1 MNKYI
6 KFALIGVI
14 SIVIYSFIKCNQEPK
29 PELTATEL
37 KEQKIKDSITTVK
50 KEREKKI
57 DIALTTLKE
66 LAKNQMNDPSS
77 FNLLDR
83 TSDPKDSLN
92 DVVKLAIKFSGK
104 NKLGGVVTNIALGE
118 VNLTTEEVILKEI
131 K

>member
-66 LAKNQMNDPSS
+66 LAKKQMNDPSS
-77 FNLLDR
+77 FKMLDR
-83 TSDPKDSLN
+83 TSDPKDSVN
-92 DVVKLAIKFSGK
+92 NVVKLAIKFTGT
-104 NKLGGVVTNIALGE
+104 NKLGGTVTNIVLGE
-118 VNLTTEEVILKEI
+118 VDLTTEIVTLKEF